1 MLLSL
6 DSRMSYWMGQQEDGC
21 SGFHLFLVG
30 SLFASVV
37 LVVVELSAYALLPAH
52 FGGVL
57 RHEIGLDLGGRD
69 VTINQV

>member
-1 MLLSL
+1 
-6 DSRMSYWMGQQEDGC
+6 MSYWMGQQEDGC

-30 SLFASVV
+30 SLFASVE
-37 LVVVELSAYALLPAH
+37 LVVVELSAYALLLAH

-57 RHEIGLDLGGRD
+57 HHEIGLDLGGMG